1 MTTVGQA
8 LSVKEAK
15 AQTQE
20 LLQDVEVGDQSSE
33 AGSSILMMGVDF
45 GVSSAALAV
54 G

>member
-20 LLQDVEVGDQSSE
+20 LLQDVEVGTKALRQVQASS
-33 AGSSILMMGVDF
+33 
-45 GVSSAALAV
+45 
-54 G
+54 